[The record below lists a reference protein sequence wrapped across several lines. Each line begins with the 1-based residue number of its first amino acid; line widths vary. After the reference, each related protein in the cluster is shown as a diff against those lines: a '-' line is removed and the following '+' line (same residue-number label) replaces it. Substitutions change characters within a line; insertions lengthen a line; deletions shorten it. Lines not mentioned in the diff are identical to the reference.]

1 MKKQTGI
8 TLVSLVITI
17 IVMLILAGV
26 SLSMVTGDGS
36 VLSQAIGATEQT
48 NIGTVKDEISLA
60 WSSAKAQLI
69 VDDASGTVNDSDYFN
84 KDALTGRL
92 NNGEVVKIDY
102 KKTDK
107 SELIYKLKEEEF
119 YKVLIENNGEIVS
132 VEKIDYIEYIEVTTL
147 DEIQT
152 AIAEGKQYLRLL
164 NGITISTNVEIVPSK
179 KVEIVGGDA
188 SFSMFTITD
197 AGSLTL
203 KNIVLDGENNW
214 KINIS
219 DYANLSNPS
228 SMEYNKKYEDIPLI
242 NSTGIVKFGE
252 GCAIKRYYSQPETN
266 YGTPIIK
273 VNGES
278 AKLIIDSLEV
288 YNCIG
293 QTAFVTGGECII
305 NNINAHD
312 NWFFGNNAGM
322 IVIKNADMTFNNGT
336 IQNNVMSMR
345 DMGMMISMGSSNI
358 ILNNCTIKNNY
369 STKNGSNTNGA
380 LIGTRDG
387 GKIEMNGGSIEN
399 NIGYRAGAI
408 STRWNGNDQIKLNA
422 GTIKNNTAAIDSFK
436 YISIFSD
443 AATGTIT
450 ISDTMVIEDKV
461 GVRKGTLINNGTIN
475 GDVEKM
481 GGSFVNNG
489 TVTGSIIE

>member
-1 MKKQTGI
+1 
-8 TLVSLVITI
+8 
-17 IVMLILAGV
+17 MLILAGV

-266 YGTPIIK
+266 YVTPIIK
-273 VNGES
+273 GNV
-278 AKLIIDSLEV
+278 EV
-288 YNCIG
+288 LRD
-293 QTAFVTGGECII
+293 EL
-305 NNINAHD
+305 
-312 NWFFGNNAGM
+312 GM
-322 IVIKNADMTFNNGT
+322 P
-336 IQNNVMSMR
+336 
-345 DMGMMISMGSSNI
+345 
-358 ILNNCTIKNNY
+358 
-369 STKNGSNTNGA
+369 
-380 LIGTRDG
+380 
-387 GKIEMNGGSIEN
+387 
-399 NIGYRAGAI
+399 
-408 STRWNGNDQIKLNA
+408 
-422 GTIKNNTAAIDSFK
+422 K
-436 YISIFSD
+436 YL
-443 AATGTIT
+443 
-450 ISDTMVIEDKV
+450 K
-461 GVRKGTLINNGTIN
+461 RQ
-475 GDVEKM
+475 
-481 GGSFVNNG
+481 
-489 TVTGSIIE
+489 